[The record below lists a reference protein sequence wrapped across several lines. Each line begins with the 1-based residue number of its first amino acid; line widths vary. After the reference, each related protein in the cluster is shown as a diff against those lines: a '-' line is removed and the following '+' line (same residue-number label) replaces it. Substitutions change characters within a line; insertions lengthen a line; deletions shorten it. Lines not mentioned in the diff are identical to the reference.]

1 MIWAICCSCAPRPLF
16 AGKTV
21 CSGVMDS
28 TASASVLAYAYALDV
43 MESSACTSEMPVSK
57 VSSACAVSWRAVHS
71 EPSEQ
76 LASPKLPGD
85 TETGVV
91 ELPLQNN
98 VSPATEVIMGI
109 EAPEL

>member
-1 MIWAICCSCAPRPLF
+1 MIWAICFSCEASPLF

-21 CSGVMDS
+21 CSGVIDC
-28 TASASVLAYAYALDV
+28 TASESVLAYAYAFVV
-43 MESSACTSEMPVSK
+43 MESSACTSEMPVSR
-57 VSSACAVSWRAVHS
+57 VSSACAVNWRALHS

-85 TETGVV
+85 TETGEV
-91 ELPLQNN
+91 ELPLQNK